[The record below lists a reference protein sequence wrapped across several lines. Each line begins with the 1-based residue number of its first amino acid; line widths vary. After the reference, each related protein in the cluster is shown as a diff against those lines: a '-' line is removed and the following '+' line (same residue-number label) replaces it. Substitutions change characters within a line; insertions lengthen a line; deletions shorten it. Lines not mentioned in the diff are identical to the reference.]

1 MHNRKATKS
10 RDWRSPYDL
19 LGKGLQPD
27 GTVMKPSME
36 YDVHIGCLGAVRK
49 SRDASQK
56 PPGITAHG
64 SHPLGGGC
72 DGGDCRGCGR
82 GCGRGS
88 GAGGRG

>member
-1 MHNRKATKS
+1 
-10 RDWRSPYDL
+10 
-19 LGKGLQPD
+19 
-27 GTVMKPSME
+27 MKPSMK

-82 GCGRGS
+82 GS

>member
-1 MHNRKATKS
+1 
-10 RDWRSPYDL
+10 
-19 LGKGLQPD
+19 
-27 GTVMKPSME
+27 MKPSMK

-82 GCGRGS
+82 GSAAVAVVLVVVDDKSR
-88 GAGGRG
+88 